1 MGGIKLMVSS
11 LGKAITSQIPQPF
24 SDVILSAREG
34 DKFYW
39 DTANS
44 LADVK
49 TRNLSIAS
57 KLPASFEPIWLRWE
71 ERRALATQQT

>member
-1 MGGIKLMVSS
+1 MVAS

-24 SDVILSAREG
+24 SDVILTVREG

-49 TRNLSIAS
+49 TRNLPISS
-57 KLPASFEPIWLRWE
+57 KLPANFGTIYDKWLTRKN
-71 ERRALATQQT
+71 LAEGNSK